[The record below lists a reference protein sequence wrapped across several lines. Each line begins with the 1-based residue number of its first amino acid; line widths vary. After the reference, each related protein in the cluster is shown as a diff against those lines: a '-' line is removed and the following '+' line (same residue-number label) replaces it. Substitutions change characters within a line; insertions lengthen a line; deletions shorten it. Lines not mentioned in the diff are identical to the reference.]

1 MGNCGARTHACRVH
15 TRVNTCF
22 ALLAL
27 AACCKAAV
35 PTPSS
40 HFGYTPGDDYKLADT
55 SEIFAYFH
63 KLAAASDRIRLEEFG
78 RSSEG
83 RPMYVAFIS
92 APENLKKLDHY
103 RQIAARLALGQAS
116 AEEAGALAEEGRA
129 VVWIDSGLH
138 ASEVAPAQQAPLL
151 AYKVLTDDSAEVE
164 MVRRNVILM
173 QVPVINPDGLDMI
186 AHWYQK
192 NVGTPY
198 ETAPMP
204 WLFQKYSGAR

>member
-1 MGNCGARTHACRVH
+1 MTSSAR
-15 TRVNTCF
+15 NTDKEP
-22 ALLAL
+22 LLARKL
-27 AACCKAAV
+27 LIAWLSLVCCRAAV
-35 PTPSS
+35 PTPAE

-55 SEIFAYFH
+55 TEIFGYFQ
-63 KLAAASDRIRLEEFG
+63 KLAAASDRIKLVEFG

-92 APENLKKLDHY
+92 APENLQKLEHY
-103 RQIAARLALGQAS
+103 RQIASRLALGQATGD
-116 AEEAGALAEEGRA
+116 EARALAEEGRS

-138 ASEVAPAQQAPLL
+138 ASETAPAQQAPLL
-151 AYKVLTDDSAEVE
+151 AYKMLTSESAEVE
-164 MVRRNVILM
+164 LVRRNVILM

-186 AHWYQK
+186 AHWYRK

-204 WLFQKYSGAR
+204 WSFSEICRAR